1 MMVSVSTLLLGSDIQ
16 GVNHE
21 KAHETESYCKAACHC
36 RCDRPN
42 CAISSECNKH
52 RYLCSVN
59 SNRFPP
65 LLELWRE
72 EKAINHQ
79 TVLLLQVVNMK
90 MKKLICVMALVCIGM
105 LLVSCGSKRLDNP
118 KAQFIRDF
126 GLHIDKKDCVLEEL
140 FNNYEGFPYEGIALY
155 KLTVGED
162 VRQAFL
168 QWERIPFSKEAE
180 HFLESLS
187 AYVELPSIADGYW
200 KMVDRNPGTSAY
212 TNVSLCVYDEATGI
226 EYLLIMDKL

>member
-1 MMVSVSTLLLGSDIQ
+1 MMVSVSTLLLRSDTQ

-42 CAISSECNKH
+42 CAIFSKYHKH
-52 RYLCSVN
+52 RCFCSVD
-59 SNRFPP
+59 SNRFSP

-72 EKAINHQ
+72 EKVINLQ
-79 TVLLLQVVNMK
+79 TVLLLQVVDMK
-90 MKKLICVMALVCIGM
+90 MKKLICVMALVCTGI
-105 LLVSCGSKRLDNP
+105 LLVSCGSNRLGDP
-118 KAQFIRDF
+118 KAQLMRDF
-126 GLHIDKKDCVLEEL
+126 GLHIDKKDYVLEEL

-168 QWERIPFSKEAE
+168 QWERFPLPEAAE
-180 HFLESLS
+180 NFLESLS
-187 AYVELPSIADGYW
+187 AYVELPLIADGYW

-212 TNVSLCVYDEATGI
+212 TNVSLCVYDRATGAA
-226 EYLLIMDKL
+226 YLLTMDI

>member
-1 MMVSVSTLLLGSDIQ
+1 
-16 GVNHE
+16 
-21 KAHETESYCKAACHC
+21 
-36 RCDRPN
+36 
-42 CAISSECNKH
+42 
-52 RYLCSVN
+52 
-59 SNRFPP
+59 
-65 LLELWRE
+65 
-72 EKAINHQ
+72 
-79 TVLLLQVVNMK
+79 MK

-105 LLVSCGSKRLDNP
+105 LLVSCGSNRLGDP

-168 QWERIPFSKEAE
+168 QWERIPFSEETE

-187 AYVELPSIADGYW
+187 AYVELPSIAGGYW
-200 KMVDRNPGTSAY
+200 KMVDRNQGTSAY
-212 TNVSLCVYDEATGI
+212 TNVSLCVYDEATGAA
-226 EYLLIMDKL
+226 YLLTMDI

>member
-1 MMVSVSTLLLGSDIQ
+1 MKKLMKRSLIARLLATAAETGLIALYLLNVISTGTFVPLIVIVS
-16 GVNHE
+16 
-21 KAHETESYCKAACHC
+21 
-36 RCDRPN
+36 
-42 CAISSECNKH
+42 
-52 RYLCSVN
+52 
-59 SNRFPP
+59 

-126 GLHIDKKDCVLEEL
+126 GLNIEKKDCVLEEL
-140 FNNYEGFPYEGIALY
+140 FNNYEGVPYEGIALY
-155 KLTVGED
+155 KLTIGED

-168 QWERIPFSKEAE
+168 QWERFPFSEKAE
-180 HFLESLS
+180 CFLESLS
-187 AYVELPSIADGYW
+187 AYAELPPIADGYW
-200 KMVDRNPGTSAY
+200 KMRS
-212 TNVSLCVYDEATGI
+212 
-226 EYLLIMDKL
+226 

>member
-105 LLVSCGSKRLDNP
+105 L
-118 KAQFIRDF
+118 IRDF

-187 AYVELPSIADGYW
+187 TYVELPSIADGYW

>member
-21 KAHETESYCKAACHC
+21 KAHETEPYCKAACHC

-42 CAISSECNKH
+42 CAIFSECHKH
-52 RYLCSVN
+52 RHFCSVD

-105 LLVSCGSKRLDNP
+105 LLVSCGSNRLGDP
-118 KAQFIRDF
+118 KAQLMRDF

-168 QWERIPFSKEAE
+168 QWERFPFSEEAE
-180 HFLESLS
+180 CFLESLS

-200 KMVDRNPGTSAY
+200 KMVDRNPGTSVY